1 MSSPSGA
8 DASEQPRVTLTV
20 AAVARRL
27 GVAPATLR
35 TWDRR
40 YGVGPSEH
48 TAGAHRRYSA
58 SDLARLVVMRRLTL
72 EGVAP
77 AEAAALATAAT
88 DAGAGPGAALAGASS
103 VPRSLLEAAVSD
115 AAAVSRT
122 VELEGE
128 DAADDPP
135 GEAREARREGR
146 QFVLPLDAPSA
157 VRELLR
163 SADALEEHETAERVT
178 AAVHEFGTARAWDEV
193 LAPVLAAVGPGRELV
208 LTCATAVLRQA
219 APVVAAAA
227 AASGHRCAL
236 VATCEEETQGL
247 PVLAVAAALAEAGV
261 GSRSLG
267 ARVPRRAVAAAVR
280 RTAPPVLVLH
290 AQDAEAAPAQL
301 EELLLVRPA
310 PLVLLSGPGWTG
322 VPRGGQQ
329 AGTVADVVR
338 AAVDAVRR

>member
-1 MSSPSGA
+1 M
-8 DASEQPRVTLTV
+8 TLTV

-77 AEAAALATAAT
+77 AEAAALASSATAG
-88 DAGAGPGAALAGASS
+88 DAGAALAGVTS

-115 AAAVSRT
+115 AAAVTST
-122 VELEGE
+122 VEQEGD
-128 DAADDPP
+128 DAP
-135 GEAREARREGR
+135 GDAPAAEELPERRR
-146 QFVLPLDAPSA
+146 RAQDLVLPLDAPSA
-157 VRELLR
+157 TRELLR
-163 SADALEEHETAERVT
+163 SADALEEHETAERVA
-178 AAVHEFGTARAWDEV
+178 AAVREFGTARAWDEV
-193 LAPVLAAVGPGRELV
+193 LAPVLAAAGPGRGLV
-208 LTCATAVLRQA
+208 LGCATAVLHRA
-219 APVVAAAA
+219 APLVAAAA
-227 AASGHRCAL
+227 AAAGHRCAL
-236 VATCEEETQGL
+236 VATCEEEAGVL

-261 GSRSLG
+261 GSRCLG
-267 ARVPRRAVAAAVR
+267 ARVPRRALAAAVR

-290 AQDAEAAPAQL
+290 AQDAVAAPAQL

-310 PLVLLSGPGWTG
+310 PLVLLSGPGWRG
-322 VPRGGQQ
+322 VPRGGQH
-329 AGTVADVVR
+329 ATSVADAVR

>member
-1 MSSPSGA
+1 M
-8 DASEQPRVTLTV
+8 TLTV

-77 AEAAALATAAT
+77 AEAAAIASSATAG
-88 DAGAGPGAALAGASS
+88 DADAALAEVTS

-115 AAAVSRT
+115 AAAVSST
-122 VELEGE
+122 VDGALEQEGE
-128 DAADDPP
+128 DPAAADEAP
-135 GEAREARREGR
+135 GETDPREQRRPER
-146 QFVLPLDAPSA
+146 LVLPLDAPTA
-157 VRELLR
+157 ARELLR
-163 SADALEEHETAERVT
+163 SADASDVHETAERVA
-178 AAVHEFGTARAWDEV
+178 AAVREFGTARAWDEV
-193 LAPVLAAVGPGRELV
+193 LAPVLAQAGPGRGLV
-208 LTCATAVLRQA
+208 LGCATSVLQQS
-219 APVVAAAA
+219 APLVAAAA

-236 VATCEEETQGL
+236 VATCEEDSGGL
-247 PVLAVAAALAEAGV
+247 PVLALATALAEAGL

-267 ARVPRRAVAAAVR
+267 ARVPRRVVAAAVR
-280 RTAPPVLVLH
+280 RSAPPVLVLH
-290 AQDAEAAPAQL
+290 AQDEAAAPAQL

-310 PLVLLSGPGWTG
+310 PLVLLSGPGWQG
-322 VPRGGQQ
+322 VPRGGQH
-329 AGTVADVVR
+329 AGSVADVVR